1 MLGRIGVICLFTIDL
16 FKMLRRMSLP
26 VKKTINCSYKN
37 NSMILKNISKFVLL
51 HEKDDHINFRRQSSK
66 RLELPKFCLK
76 ISRFFQS
83 MTERMKKWF
92 LKRSPLILK
101 NSIFIVFGSARR
113 GDFKNFFWNEKV
125 RVHLKSC
132 KTCKEFCT
140 LYEAEETLILIFHIA
155 FLLKPLKL
163 FLLLLD
169 KEKSWTVTIVISNA
183 KQRYKLD
190 HKWLTIINKY
200 GSQYK
205 HLSKVLK
212 FP

>member
-51 HEKDDHINFRRQSSK
+51 QEKDDHINFRRQSSK

-101 NSIFIVFGSARR
+101 NSIFIVLVVQGEVILRI
-113 GDFKNFFWNEKV
+113 FFEMKRCV
-125 RVHLKSC
+125 
-132 KTCKEFCT
+132 F
-140 LYEAEETLILIFHIA
+140 I
-155 FLLKPLKL
+155 
-163 FLLLLD
+163 
-169 KEKSWTVTIVISNA
+169 
-183 KQRYKLD
+183 
-190 HKWLTIINKY
+190 
-200 GSQYK
+200 
-205 HLSKVLK
+205 SKVVKRARSSVLFTKLK
-212 FP
+212 KL